1 MQRIKKYKV
10 TAYLTEKTYMKLRK
24 LVLKRM
30 AENNSLR
37 GELNKVLVTAIREYL
52 TKFP

>member
-1 MQRIKKYKV
+1 MQKVKKYKV
-10 TAYLTEKTYMKLRK
+10 TAYLSEKTYQKLRK

-37 GELNKVLVTAIREYL
+37 GELNKVLVSAIREYL
-52 TKFP
+52 AKFP